1 MSMNQALLYYLLGIN
16 LLGFGFWGLD
26 KGLAYLVNVT
36 GGRRDQGGR
45 SPVYR
50 IPEKWLLTVALAGGC
65 WGCWAGV
72 LLFRH
77 KLRKPGVLR
86 PLFGFSLL
94 HLALLA
100 FLVYAPVLYK

>member
-1 MSMNQALLYYLLGIN
+1 MNQVLLDYLLSIN
-16 LLGFGFWGLD
+16 LLGFCAWGLD
-26 KGLAYLVNVT
+26 KGLAYLVSTT
-36 GGRRDQGGR
+36 GGRRDQGGH

-50 IPEKWLLTVALAGGC
+50 IPERWLLALALAGGC

-77 KLRKPGVLR
+77 KIRKPGVLW
-86 PLFGFSLL
+86 PLSGFSLL

-100 FLVYAPVLYK
+100 ALIYNRVI